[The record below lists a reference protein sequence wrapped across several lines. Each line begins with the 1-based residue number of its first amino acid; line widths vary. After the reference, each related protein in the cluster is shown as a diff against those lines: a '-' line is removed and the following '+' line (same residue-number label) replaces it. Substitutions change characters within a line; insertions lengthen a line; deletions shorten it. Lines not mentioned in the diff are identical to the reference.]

1 MSIFE
6 QTREGIGMNKTLSVT
21 IEQLSDN
28 RSCMKI
34 NGVTIAVN
42 GSPHPRYKGIPKIE
56 EFVASTWALANNLLT
71 KVDQSHDEAFTI
83 RF

>member
-1 MSIFE
+1 M
-6 QTREGIGMNKTLSVT
+6 KTLSVT
-21 IEQLSDN
+21 IEQMSDN

-34 NGVTIAVN
+34 NGVVVAVN
-42 GSPHPRYKGIPKIE
+42 GSPHPRYKGITKIE

-71 KVDQSHDEAFTI
+71 EVDKTHDQSFTI